1 MIDRILKGRYKIT
14 ESIGCGGMAE
24 VYKAVDISL
33 DRVVA
38 VKVLRPQFA
47 ADDGFVKKF
56 GREARAAGSLSD
68 GNIVGI
74 FDIGAED
81 GLHYIVM
88 EFVEGET
95 LQKLITREAPLGW
108 KRAAFIARGIAG
120 ALCKAHARGI
130 VHCDIK
136 PHNIMIDAAGNP
148 KVSDFGI
155 AHAIS
160 SSTVTFAGSILGS
173 VHYLSPEQAKG
184 EPVTFSSDIYSLGV
198 ALFEMLTGKLPFTG
212 DTPIAVAMKHAQS
225 PPPVLRDVNADVPAA
240 LEAVVSRT
248 LAKNPEERYESAEM
262 FIKALDAAEEC
273 AEGGDGLS
281 PAGATAVI
289 DKAAV
294 QDALKKSKPAAVKAR
309 KLAIAKYYKYLAPVF
324 ALAAAF
330 FLSAYVMYA
339 YFGGAGEV
347 DVPDLAGKP
356 VEEAKNLLDRKNL
369 GSSINEEFSASVPAG
384 LVIAQ
389 SPAAGSIVKQYRE
402 IKIDVSKGPQL
413 INVPALLGSN
423 IRQAL
428 DTLNGLS
435 LLAGR
440 VEEREEPSQAP
451 GTVLWQNP
459 SPPAQVG
466 AGTYIDIVVAA
477 AKGKKVLMPDLAG
490 LTTNEARLRILS
502 LKLRINDI
510 EDQYTSDSPSGTVVG
525 QIPLPGQQVSE
536 GDGVIIS
543 VARSLNE
550 QSKQGIVEFV
560 VPDGKNQQIK
570 IVVTDNRSRRAIY
583 EGVHDAGERIRQ
595 TVDGLGN
602 VRVQLYSNERLVE
615 EKFI

>member
-1 MIDRILKGRYKIT
+1 MIGKVLKGRYKIT
-14 ESIGCGGMAE
+14 ENIGYGGMAE
-24 VYKAVDISL
+24 VYKAIDMSL

-95 LQKLITREAPLGW
+95 LQKLITREAPLAW
-108 KRAAFIARGIAG
+108 ERAVFIARGIAG

-160 SSTVTFAGSILGS
+160 SSTITFAGSILGS

-198 ALFEMLTGKLPFTG
+198 ALFEMLTGQLPFTG
-212 DTPIAVAMKHAQS
+212 DTPIAVAMKHVQS
-225 PPPVLRDVNADVPAA
+225 SPPVLRDVNAGAPAV
-240 LEAVVSRT
+240 LEAVVSRA
-248 LAKNPEERYESAEM
+248 LAKKPEERYESAEM
-262 FIKALDAAEEC
+262 FIKALDAAREC
-273 AEGGDGLS
+273 AEGEGGLFS
-281 PAGATAVI
+281 EGATTVI

-294 QDALKKSKPAAVKAR
+294 QDALEKSKPAAVKVR
-309 KLAIAKYYKYLAPVF
+309 RLTLAKYYKYLAPVF
-324 ALAAAF
+324 SLAAVF

-347 DVPDLAGKP
+347 EVPDLAGKQ
-356 VEEAKNLLDRKNL
+356 VEEAKTLLNRKNL
-369 GSSINEEFSASVPAG
+369 GSLINEEFSAAVPAG
-384 LVIAQ
+384 LVISQ
-389 SPAAGSIVKQYRE
+389 TPAAGSIVKEYRE
-402 IKIDVSKGPQL
+402 IKVAVSKGPQL
-413 INVPALLGSN
+413 INVPVLLGAN
-423 IRQAL
+423 IQQAL
-428 DTLNGLS
+428 SVLENLS
-435 LLAGR
+435 LSPGR
-440 VEEREEPSQAP
+440 VEEREEAGQEP

-466 AGTYIDIVVAA
+466 LGTYIDLVVAA
-477 AKGKKVLMPDLAG
+477 AKGRKVLMPDLSG
-490 LTTNEARLRILS
+490 MTTNEARLRLIA
-502 LKLRINDI
+502 LKLKINDI
-510 EDQYTSDSPSGTVVG
+510 DDQYTSDSPSGTVVG
-525 QIPLPGQQVSE
+525 QIPLPGQQISE
-536 GDGVIIS
+536 GDGVIIR

-560 VPDGKNQQIK
+560 VPDGKNQKIK
-570 IVVTDNRSRRAIY
+570 IIVTDNRSRRAIY
-583 EGVHDAGERIRQ
+583 EGVHNSGERIRQ